1 MLRAALTPPGYE
13 ARSTLRLTQFHNAAA
28 EVVRAAGGAV
38 LGMGAL
44 SQSVSAA
51 MRYEHMD
58 LTDGLIAL
66 AQQIH
71 SYIAPWKE
79 A

>member
-1 MLRAALTPPGYE
+1 
-13 ARSTLRLTQFHNAAA
+13 
-28 EVVRAAGGAV
+28 V
-38 LGMGAL
+38 LDMGAL
-44 SQSVSAA
+44 SQSVSSA
-51 MRYEHMD
+51 MRFEHMD

-71 SYIAPWKE
+71 SSIAPWKE